1 MSTKETFKEHLSF
14 EMNSLAAKKAR
25 SALTDVGGKV
35 HRKFSV
41 ENRAKGGK
49 QVFFYF
55 FFA

>member
-49 QVFFYF
+49 QVFFFF